1 MTESDISSALTFTI
15 SQLAEEFSV
24 TPRAIRFY
32 EDKGLLTPSRIG
44 MSRVY
49 APRDR
54 VRLSLILQG
63 KRVGFTLADIK
74 EMLDLYDLED
84 GQKAQMRVSLKKF
97 RERIESLKEQ
107 QKDIETAIRDLTER
121 CAVVEDMMN
130 KQGIAIDD
138 EEKAA

>member
-1 MTESDISSALTFTI
+1 VTESDISSALTFTI